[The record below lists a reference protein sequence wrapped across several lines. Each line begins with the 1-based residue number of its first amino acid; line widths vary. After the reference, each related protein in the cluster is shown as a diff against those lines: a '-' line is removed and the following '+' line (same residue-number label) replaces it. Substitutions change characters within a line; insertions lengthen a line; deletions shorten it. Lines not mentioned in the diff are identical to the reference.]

1 MAKFKMGPRIAI
13 LGGTGAQGSGLAL
26 RWARAG
32 YAVIV
37 GSRSEERAMAAA
49 AALAKEAPDARIE
62 GMANP
67 AAAVAADIVVMTV
80 PYENHTPTLE
90 SVRDA
95 VQGKIFVDVTVPL
108 VPPRVSQVQLPPE
121 GSAAK
126 VAQKLLGEG
135 VRVTSAF
142 HNVAAVHLRDISH
155 DPDCDVLV
163 FGDNRAACEEIVALA
178 AAAGMRGWQ
187 GGPIDNS
194 MVAEGLASVLLHINR
209 NYKIAGAG
217 IHITGTPRSWETARR
232 RET

>member
-1 MAKFKMGPRIAI
+1 MAEFERGPRIAI

-37 GSRSEERAMAAA
+37 GSRSEARAIAAA

-67 AAAVAADIVVMTV
+67 AAAAADIVVMTV
-80 PYENHTPTLE
+80 PYESHTPTLE

-108 VPPRVSQVQLPPE
+108 VPPRVGRVQLPPE

-126 VAQKLLGEG
+126 AAQTLLGKG
-135 VRVTSAF
+135 AQVTSAF
-142 HNVAAVHLRDISH
+142 HNVAAVHLHDISH
-155 DPDCDVLV
+155 DPDCEVLV
-163 FGDNRAACEEIVALA
+163 IGDKRAAREEIVALA
-178 AAAGMRGWQ
+178 TVAGMRGWH

-194 MVAEGLASVLLHINR
+194 VVAEGLASVLLHINR

-217 IHITGTPRSWETARR
+217 IHITGTPESAKTA
-232 RET
+232 